1 MKLKPILDKI
11 CVKPAEAEK
20 QTAGGIFIPDT
31 AKDTPMKGTVTSV
44 GTGRI
49 SRDGTIV
56 PLNIKEGD
64 TVMYVKGA
72 GQTINVDDVEHLIL
86 TEDQILAV
94 VE

>member
-11 CVKPAEAEK
+11 CVKPVEAEK

-31 AKDTPMKGTVTSV
+31 AKDTPMKGTVIGV

-72 GQTINVDDVEHLIL
+72 GQTIKVDEVEHLIL
-86 TEDQILAV
+86 TEDQVLAV

>member
-11 CVKPAEAEK
+11 CVKPVEAEK

-31 AKDTPMKGTVTSV
+31 AKDTPMKGTVIGV

-56 PLNIKEGD
+56 PLSIKEGD

-72 GQTINVDDVEHLIL
+72 GQTIKVDEVEHLIL
-86 TEDQILAV
+86 TEDQVLAV

>member
-11 CVKPAEAEK
+11 CVKPVEAEK

-31 AKDTPMKGTVTSV
+31 AKDTPMKGTVIGV

-72 GQTINVDDVEHLIL
+72 GQTVKVDDVEHLIL
-86 TEDQILAV
+86 TEDQVIAV